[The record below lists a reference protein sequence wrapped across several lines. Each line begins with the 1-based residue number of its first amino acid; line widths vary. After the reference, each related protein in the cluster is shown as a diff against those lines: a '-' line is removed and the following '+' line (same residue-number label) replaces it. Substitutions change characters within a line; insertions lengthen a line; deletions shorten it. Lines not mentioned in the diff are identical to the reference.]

1 MAKKVFYDD
10 DARRRVLAGA
20 KILYD
25 AVKTTMGPKGRNV
38 VISKTY
44 GAPTVTHDGVTV
56 AKGVE
61 IADVDDET
69 LGYKVGAELIKQAA
83 NKMNDVAG
91 DGTTTVTVLTYHIL
105 NEANKLIAA
114 GHNPMLLRKG
124 LEAAAHEVIT
134 QLDTLRE
141 DIQGK
146 KSRVAEVATI
156 SAGDAEIGNL
166 IADVIDKVG
175 KDGVVTVEEGQGLG
189 LESEV
194 VEGFTFDRG
203 FVSAYMVTDTARME
217 AVYDKPAILIT
228 DKKISSIQE
237 LLPILEKLAQ
247 AGRKDLVII
256 AEELEGEAMATLVL
270 NKLKGVFNTVAIKA
284 PSFGDRRKDILND
297 IAILTGATVITEDL
311 GYNFDNAELD
321 MIGTARKVIV
331 SKDNTTIIEGS
342 GSVSEVKARI
352 DQLNKQVASA
362 TSEYEKENFEKRRAA
377 LSGKVA
383 VIKVGGATETEIEE
397 KKFRVDDAVAAVKA
411 ALDEGIVPGGG
422 VTLVDLAKGLV
433 ETNLPKGTEKGEN
446 VQAIGLPGGGV
457 TLINVTS
464 AISASDDDA
473 TVAAGKMVL
482 KNALEQ
488 PFRVLLTNAGLNA
501 DEWLPQV
508 RKGKAGYGVNVNDPA
523 KLVDLKA
530 AGVVDPARV
539 TKEALQN
546 SVSIAG
552 TSMTMGA
559 LVVEVPEPKS
569 AAAEAPGMGGM
580 GGMM

>member
-10 DARRRVLAGA
+10 EARKRVLAGA
-20 KILYD
+20 EILYN

-38 VISKTY
+38 VISKSF

-61 IADVDDET
+61 IGDVDDET

-83 NKMNDVAG
+83 SKMNDVAG
-91 DGTTTVTVLTYHIL
+91 DGTTTVTVLTYNIL

-124 LEAAAHEVIT
+124 LEAAAHDVIT
-134 QLDTLRE
+134 KLDGMRE
-141 DIQGK
+141 DIAANK
-146 KSRVAEVATI
+146 KRIAEVATI
-156 SAGDAEIGNL
+156 SAGDAEIGQL
-166 IADVIDKVG
+166 IADVMDKVG
-175 KDGVVTVEEGQGLG
+175 RDGVVTVEEGQGLQ

-203 FVSAYMVTDTARME
+203 FVSPYMVTDTARME
-217 AVYDKPAILIT
+217 AVYDKPAVVIT
-228 DKKISSIQE
+228 DKKLSSIQE
-237 LLPILEKLAQ
+237 FLPILEKLAQ
-247 AGRKDLVII
+247 TGKKDLVLI
-256 AEELEGEAMATLVL
+256 AEDVEGEALATLVL
-270 NKLKGVFNTVAIKA
+270 NRLKGVFNTVAVKA
-284 PSFGDRRKDILND
+284 PAFGDRRKEILED
-297 IAILTGATVITEDL
+297 IAILTGATVISEDR
-311 GYNFDNAELD
+311 GYTFENADLSFV
-321 MIGTARKVIV
+321 GSARKVIV
-331 SKDNTTIIEGS
+331 GKDETTIIEGA
-342 GSVSEVKARI
+342 GAAADVTARI
-352 DQLNKQVASA
+352 KQISAQVDAAS
-362 TSEYEKENFEKRRAA
+362 SEYDREQLEKRRAA

-411 ALDEGIVPGGG
+411 ALAEGIVPGGG
-422 VTLVDLAKGLV
+422 VTLVNLAATIT
-433 ETNLPKGTEKGEN
+433 TNN
-446 VQAIGLPGGGV
+446 
-457 TLINVTS
+457 
-464 AISASDDDA
+464 DDDA
-473 TVAAGKMVL
+473 AVSAGKMVL

-488 PFRVLLTNAGLNA
+488 PFRILLTNAGLNA

-508 RKGKAGYGVNVNDPA
+508 KAGKPGQGVNVNDPT
-523 KLVDLKA
+523 KLVDMKA

-559 LVVEVPEPKS
+559 LVVEVPEK
-569 AAAEAPGMGGM
+569 AAPAAGGMPDMGGM
-580 GGMM
+580 GMM